1 MENPEGLRRLILIN
15 LAIVTIILVFIIARC
30 IHNKNDKNTSSRT
43 RNHVSQT
50 TYDCKHTRTQSVATY
65 KAS

>member
-30 IHNKNDKNTSSRT
+30 IHNKNDKNTTSET
-43 RNHVSQT
+43 RHHVREAA
-50 TYDCKHTRTQSVATY
+50 YDFKHTRTQSVATY
-65 KAS
+65 RAS